1 MNISVTH
8 QNARRAAFGV
18 EMTPGYYYPGYPHLS
33 VDGNYRLMS
42 TLEDTLRC
50 DGCGAS
56 FGAWDKCGAWH
67 AVDDTGPLNSGYD
80 EYLFG
85 RYPDLE
91 TCASPR
97 GPWQQRA
104 IVRLLSIV
112 LEAPRPRQP
121 CDATRR
127 MTNGSASVPP
137 GSVSSS
143 AARYEH
149 PGGHALPAHPVCR
162 AA

>member
-80 EYLFG
+80 GYLFG

-91 TCASPR
+91 LALVRVAR
-97 GPWQQRA
+97 GSNGQLSAYCQSCWKRRAPAAVRRDEADAERERQRA
-104 IVRLLSIV
+104 TGQRELF
-112 LEAPRPRQP
+112 
-121 CDATRR
+121 
-127 MTNGSASVPP
+127 
-137 GSVSSS
+137 
-143 AARYEH
+143 
-149 PGGHALPAHPVCR
+149 GGAL
-162 AA
+162 